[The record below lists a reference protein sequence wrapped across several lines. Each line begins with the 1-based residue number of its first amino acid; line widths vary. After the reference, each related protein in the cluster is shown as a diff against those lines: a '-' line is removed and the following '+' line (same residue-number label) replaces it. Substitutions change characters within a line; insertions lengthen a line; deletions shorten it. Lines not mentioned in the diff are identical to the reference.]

1 MGRGVGARFE
11 EGLAKYCGSRPPR
24 SLACGLVYAHT
35 SVLDAR
41 KSMLIPSRDT
51 SHSVSSCVFCRAS
64 LDLWSLPPAVYLA
77 FTDPCPACSALRRS
91 TRSNRSR
98 FDPHLC
104 DSKYSHVEPER
115 RVEAT
120 TSEPAGRVSSRTF
133 RPIHQDTSF
142 RGERGLQDAHAM
154 CAPCCVHG
162 QTDHRHHSS
171 KLHHP
176 IDKNF
181 AVRLPAKLCSFALLH
196 CKAGEQLGMV
206 PAGTIPN

>member
-1 MGRGVGARFE
+1 
-11 EGLAKYCGSRPPR
+11 
-24 SLACGLVYAHT
+24 
-35 SVLDAR
+35 
-41 KSMLIPSRDT
+41 
-51 SHSVSSCVFCRAS
+51 
-64 LDLWSLPPAVYLA
+64 
-77 FTDPCPACSALRRS
+77 
-91 TRSNRSR
+91 
-98 FDPHLC
+98 
-104 DSKYSHVEPER
+104 
-115 RVEAT
+115 
-120 TSEPAGRVSSRTF
+120 
-133 RPIHQDTSF
+133 
-142 RGERGLQDAHAM
+142 M

>member
-1 MGRGVGARFE
+1 MSALVLKKDSPNIA
-11 EGLAKYCGSRPPR
+11 GLEPPAR
-24 SLACGLVYAHT
+24 SLAGSYAHT

-41 KSMLIPSRDT
+41 KSMLIPSRDI
-51 SHSVSSCVFCRAS
+51 SHSVSACVFCRAS

-98 FDPHLC
+98 FDPHLL
-104 DSKYSHVEPER
+104 DSKYSHVEPVR

-162 QTDHRHHSS
+162 QTDHRHHSN

-176 IDKNF
+176 KDKNC

-196 CKAGEQLGMV
+196 CKAGERLGMV
-206 PAGTIPN
+206 PNGTIPN